1 MVTFLHV
8 LSATRWLSA
17 VHSSGSRNFTPFYV
31 DSSAPK
37 LSGSDWIN
45 ACGHGCL
52 KQISPGPFPGG
63 NVACID
69 RGVGGEGI
77 DRFAEHR
84 GSGKEEWAAKK
95 ESKDTKKGKG
105 SQAEGKGKE
114 SE

>member
-1 MVTFLHV
+1 
-8 LSATRWLSA
+8 
-17 VHSSGSRNFTPFYV
+17 
-31 DSSAPK
+31 
-37 LSGSDWIN
+37 
-45 ACGHGCL
+45 
-52 KQISPGPFPGG
+52 
-63 NVACID
+63 
-69 RGVGGEGI
+69 VGGEGI